1 MSFKKLPSYYSISPR
16 IYVSKKGFL
25 KNIYLGILASPYIH
39 LRIVRKQRLFKLTAV
54 KPQYSHCLLSHKSLN
69 FGRSMQSQTNI
80 LWILMFCKWQT
91 PLHTS
96 THFYTRYRLPPPQTM
111 LRGNG
116 SAKRYTNF
124 NYILNFTS
132 RPQNQL
138 HCCTVILN
146 L

>member
-1 MSFKKLPSYYSISPR
+1 MFTFTKKLLEEYIPRYPSLAIYTSSYSKEAKI
-16 IYVSKKGFL
+16 IE
-25 KNIYLGILASPYIH
+25 
-39 LRIVRKQRLFKLTAV
+39 T
-54 KPQYSHCLLSHKSLN
+54 HC
-69 FGRSMQSQTNI
+69 SQTAIFTLATFPQIPQFWAIYAITNKCS
-80 LWILMFCKWQT
+80 WILMFCKWQT
-91 PLHTS
+91 PLHTT
-96 THFYTRYRLPPPQTM
+96 THFYTTYRLPPPQTM

-116 SAKRYTNF
+116 TAKRYPNF